1 MQPPTKLVRK
11 GVKGPRCAR
20 TLDPRPPGWPHRA
33 AQPSRP
39 SHKLPVELNRF
50 AVDVQYTRRDS
61 PSQSRGPSTFRRVH
75 LGAQAARG
83 CFVGRH
89 ALRPAWTRVR
99 SWRSVPAQSYP
110 CLVPPPPARPVL
122 AVGPPPPHCK
132 AALGRKSIG
141 ARRVPMRPPTPGFR
155 SPARRIAKPSPIE
168 SP

>member
-1 MQPPTKLVRK
+1 MSSPANT
-11 GVKGPRCAR
+11 CTAAE
-20 TLDPRPPGWPHRA
+20 HRRYA
-33 AQPSRP
+33 PVTCLSATALILRSVAEKHVG
-39 SHKLPVELNRF
+39 SAIVELNRF